1 VYIYRVG
8 QISGDTE
15 NGVWNINDMAAMM
28 IYAAAG
34 KLKKMPNIG
43 QDINWIPIDICSHS
57 IVHLI
62 LKSSDQ
68 HVYHIINP
76 NSISYQQYLIYLK
89 QAGLQF
95 HIVDIKQFLDDIL
108 TIKDQ
113 TNPLIKL
120 SSFFE
125 QIFYKKDFSKSIQFQ
140 TIKTIQQC
148 QILKDCPQIDSN
160 LIQLYL
166 NYWTT
171 SQLLD

>member
-1 VYIYRVG
+1 
-8 QISGDTE
+8 
-15 NGVWNINDMAAMM
+15 MAAMM
-28 IYAAAG
+28 IYAGAG

-43 QDINWIPIDICSHS
+43 QDINWIPMDICSAS
-57 IVHLI
+57 IIDLV
-62 LKSSDQ
+62 LKLSNQ

-89 QAGLQF
+89 QSGLQF
-95 HIVDIKQFLDDIL
+95 DIIEIKEFIEEIL
-108 TIKDQ
+108 NIKDQ

-120 SSFFE
+120 SSFFQ
-125 QIFYKKDFSKSIQFQ
+125 QIFNKKDYSKLILFQ

-160 LIQLYL
+160 LIQLYC

-171 SQLLD
+171 SQLIE